1 MFTLPVP
8 GEELRIDDNVRVIPT
23 PGHTLSDVTVL
34 VKAVGGATIAIVGE
48 YYEYQTR
55 KLSLYNMYL
64 YSVHCSKLIHIV
76 CIFVLRR
83 SI

>member
-48 YYEYQTR
+48 YSTNTEQESFQYIICIYI
-55 KLSLYNMYL
+55 LY
-64 YSVHCSKLIHIV
+64 IV
-76 CIFVLRR
+76 PN
-83 SI
+83 